1 MPPTALDHSPSR
13 RTRLAGLLFY
23 CILALALPA
32 ALALAEPVPFDD
44 GDSLETI
51 REKIA
56 QNGYHFTVEENW
68 VTRLPKAEREA
79 MRSRGARGMGAR
91 AVRAMAA
98 ADNALAVRDALPAAF
113 DWRNVGGKSYLGPVK
128 DQGTCG
134 ACYAFAAAAV
144 AEGVYSVAT
153 RRTGAAVP
161 DFSEQYVAF
170 CLGTHGPYQS
180 HFDGCGGADYDYAE
194 LTALTVE
201 GILAE
206 AALPY
211 SGRDNQTCPQ
221 SLAGSIIFSGWGRV
235 GCLDTAAIKSAI
247 LTHGPV
253 DVAVYVSSAF
263 DAYKG
268 GVYQDSLTS
277 CPAPYG
283 QGCAYT
289 ETNHAVALVGWN
301 DGDATTP
308 GHFILRNSWGTGWGE
323 AGYMRIAYR
332 AARVAC
338 SATYLAYPAAPAA
351 QPALPALPLLLQ

>member
-1 MPPTALDHSPSR
+1 MPSSARDHFPSR
-13 RTRLAGLLFY
+13 RSKLAGLLFF
-23 CILALALPA
+23 LFLALPVA
-32 ALALAEPVPFDD
+32 QALAEPVPFGDD
-44 GDSLETI
+44 DSLETL

-56 QNGYHFTVEENW
+56 QNGYHFTVRENW
-68 VTRLPKAEREA
+68 VTRLPKAERQA
-79 MRSRGARGMGAR
+79 MRSRGVRGMGAR
-91 AVRAMAA
+91 ANRAMAA
-98 ADNALAVRDALPAAF
+98 ADNALAVRSDLPAAF
-113 DWRNVGGKSYLGPVK
+113 DWRNMNGKSFVGPVK
-128 DQGTCG
+128 DQGICG

-161 DFSEQYVAF
+161 DFSEQYIAF

-194 LTALTVE
+194 LTALTAE
-201 GILAE
+201 GIIAE

-221 SLAGSIIFSGWGRV
+221 SPAGAIVFSGWGRV

-253 DVAVYVSSAF
+253 DVAVYVTSAF
-263 DAYKG
+263 DAYDG
-268 GVYQDSLTS
+268 GVFEDDLIDCPDSF
-277 CPAPYG
+277 G
-283 QGCAYT
+283 QGCAST
-289 ETNHAVALVGWN
+289 ETNHAVALVGWD

-323 AGYMRIAYR
+323 AGYMRIAYH

-338 SATYLAYPAAPAA
+338 SATYLAYPAVPA
-351 QPALPALPLLLQ
+351 ALPALPLLLQ

>member
-1 MPPTALDHSPSR
+1 MTSSASDFFPD
-13 RTRLAGLLFY
+13 RLPRPAGRFLLFLLV
-23 CILALALPA
+23 LALSA
-32 ALALAEPVPFDD
+32 ALARAEPVPFGDD
-44 GDSLETI
+44 DSLETI

-56 QNGYHFTVEENW
+56 LNGYQFTVKDNW

-79 MRSRGARGMGAR
+79 MRSRGTRGMGAR
-91 AVRAMAA
+91 ANRAMAA
-98 ADNALAVRDALPAAF
+98 ADNALTVRSDLPTSF
-113 DWRNVGGKSYLGPVK
+113 DWRNVNGKSYVGAVK
-128 DQGTCG
+128 NQGGCG

-144 AEGVYSVAT
+144 AESVYSVAT

-161 DFSEQYVAF
+161 DFSEQYLAF
-170 CLGTHGPYQS
+170 CLGTHGSYQA

-201 GILAE
+201 GIITE

-211 SGRDNQTCPQ
+211 SGGDTQTCPQ
-221 SLAGSIIFSGWGRV
+221 SPAGAVVFSGWGRA

-253 DVAVYVSSAF
+253 DAAVYVTSAF
-263 DAYKG
+263 DAYDG
-268 GVYQDSLTS
+268 GVFEDGLTT
-277 CPAPYG
+277 CPDTYG

-289 ETNHAVALVGWN
+289 PTNHAIALVGWD
-301 DGDATTP
+301 DGDADTP

-323 AGYMRIAYR
+323 DGYMRIAYD

-338 SATYLAYPAAPAA
+338 SVSYLTYPTAPA
-351 QPALPALPLLLQ
+351 ALPALPLLLQ

>member
-1 MPPTALDHSPSR
+1 MPSSARDHFPGPWP
-13 RTRLAGLLFY
+13 RLAGLFFFVL
-23 CILALALPA
+23 LALAQPA
-32 ALALAEPVPFDD
+32 ALTLAEPIPFDD
-44 GDSLETI
+44 DDSLETL

-91 AVRAMAA
+91 ANRTMAA
-98 ADNALAVRDALPAAF
+98 ADNALAVRGDLPASF
-113 DWRNVGGKSYLGPVK
+113 DWRNVGGKSYVGPVK
-128 DQGTCG
+128 DQGSCG

-153 RRTGAAVP
+153 RRAGTAVP
-161 DFSEQYVAF
+161 DFSEQYLAF

-194 LTALTVE
+194 LTALTAE
-201 GILAE
+201 GIIAE

-221 SLAGSIIFSGWGRV
+221 SPAGPIVFSGWGRV

-253 DVAVYVSSAF
+253 DVAVYVTSAF
-263 DAYKG
+263 DAYEG
-268 GVYQDSLTS
+268 GVFEDDLTDCPDSF
-277 CPAPYG
+277 G

-289 ETNHAVALVGWN
+289 ETNHAVALVGWD

-323 AGYMRIAYR
+323 AGYMRIAYH

-338 SATYLAYPAAPAA
+338 SATYLAYPAAPAN
-351 QPALPALPLLLQ
+351 LPALPLLLQ

>member
-1 MPPTALDHSPSR
+1 MPPFAAVRLPGR
-13 RTRLAGLLFY
+13 RPGRAGLIVFL
-23 CILALALPA
+23 LLLLALPA
-32 ALALAEPVPFDD
+32 ALALAEPVPFGDD
-44 GDSLETI
+44 DSLETI

-56 QNGYHFTVEENW
+56 LNGYHFTVEDNW
-68 VTRLPKAEREA
+68 VTRLPKAERQA

-91 AVRAMAA
+91 ANRGMAA
-98 ADNALAVRDALPAAF
+98 ADNALAVRADLPAAF
-113 DWRNVGGKSYLGPVK
+113 DWRNVGGKSYVGPVK
-128 DQGTCG
+128 NQGTCG

-161 DFSEQYVAF
+161 DFSEQYIAF
-170 CLGTHGPYQS
+170 CLGTHGPYQD
-180 HFDGCGGADYDYAE
+180 HFDGCDGADYDYAE

-201 GILAE
+201 GIIAE

-211 SGRDNQTCPQ
+211 TADDNQTCPQ
-221 SLAGSIIFSGWGRV
+221 SPAGSVVFSGWGRV
-235 GCLDTAAIKSAI
+235 VCLDTAAIKTAI
-247 LTHGPV
+247 MTHGPV
-253 DVAVYVSSAF
+253 DVAVYVTPVF

-268 GVYQDSLTS
+268 GVFEDGLTD
-277 CPAPYG
+277 CPGSPG

-289 ETNHAVALVGWN
+289 ETNHAVALVGWD

-332 AARVAC
+332 AARVSC
-338 SATYLAYPAAPAA
+338 SVSYLTYPAAPA
-351 QPALPALPLLLQ
+351 ALPALPLLLQ